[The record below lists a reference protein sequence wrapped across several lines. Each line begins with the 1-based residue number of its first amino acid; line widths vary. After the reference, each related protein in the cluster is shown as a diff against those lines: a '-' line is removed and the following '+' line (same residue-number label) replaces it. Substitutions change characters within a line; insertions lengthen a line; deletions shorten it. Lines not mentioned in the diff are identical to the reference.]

1 MRIAVEIKVLGVNVT
16 QIVQT
21 KILTHLAIIALA
33 LTVVKTA
40 IQIVAIT
47 SGQIVGKIDA
57 QTVAII
63 FGIY

>member
-16 QIVQT
+16 QIGQT

-33 LTVVKTA
+33 LTRADV
-40 IQIVAIT
+40 QIVAIT

-63 FGIY
+63 IGIY

>member
-16 QIVQT
+16 QIGQT
-21 KILTHLAIIALA
+21 KILTHLVIIALA
-33 LTVVKTA
+33 LTRA
-40 IQIVAIT
+40 DAQIVAIT

-63 FGIY
+63 IGIY